1 MAAFQGPFNRY
12 DVPFSLRSE
21 RTRSRLS
28 LLGGQS
34 FTLKTWVKNDEL
46 FVAPNLVN
54 GERPLLHYN
63 GVPTGF
69 ILCGDGLNGVHY
81 VREAGSGSCSFLSV
95 IGEFRPHSPVP
106 EQVGRASHMQAWER
120 FILEPG
126 ADASPG
132 GTVSGPRSASVRAVD
147 ELRAAGYT
155 LMRHMLSPEEIAKLK
170 RSIADEE
177 GRRGASCESGETL
190 PASASAPGT
199 ATGKTN
205 KRLGNLPG
213 IHPGG
218 ADLVALAADPLL
230 HDVLHEY
237 LGSGF
242 RCATWSSNTLNPGN
256 TATGPCGL
264 GWHVDYPYHDITMG
278 ESTLSTAQ
286 PPLGVQVLW
295 LLDDFG
301 ADNGGTMFLPDSALV
316 DPDFPDG
323 ISFYGSSETPTAAR
337 LLTEPAGTVLI
348 AHSAWWHRQTNNT
361 TLQPRMALLGNY
373 TPGWVVP
380 KDNMERQWCDG
391 HSALDPYLPS
401 DWFRNTFKDLW
412 LGTSRRGLYSHA
424 ADRGDD

>member
-1 MAAFQGPFNRY
+1 MAIQSPFNRY

-21 RTRSRLS
+21 RTRGRLS
-28 LLGGQS
+28 LLGQS
-34 FTLKTWVKNDEL
+34 FTLKTWVKTSEL
-46 FVAPNLVN
+46 FLAPTHAVN
-54 GERPLLHYN
+54 GERPLLHAN
-63 GVPTGF
+63 GAPTGF
-69 ILCGDGLNGVHY
+69 ILCVDGLMNGVHY
-81 VREAGSGSCSFLSV
+81 VREGGSGPYSFLSV
-95 IGEFRPHSPVP
+95 VGEFRPHSPIP

-126 ADASPG
+126 ADASPD
-132 GTVSGPRSASVRAVD
+132 GTACAASARAVD
-147 ELRAAGYT
+147 ELRATGYT
-155 LMRHMLSPEEIAKLK
+155 LLRHMLSPGEIEKLK
-170 RSIADEE
+170 KSIADEE
-177 GRRGASCESGETL
+177 GRRGASCENGEMLPSGTV
-190 PASASAPGT
+190 
-199 ATGKTN
+199 KTN

-213 IHPGG
+213 IPGG
-218 ADLVALAADPLL
+218 ANFVALAADPLL

-237 LGSGF
+237 LGPGF

-278 ESTLSTAQ
+278 MGGTMLSTAQ

-295 LLDDFG
+295 LLDEFR
-301 ADNGGTMFLPDSALV
+301 ADNGGTMFLPESALV
-316 DPDFPDG
+316 DRNAVPHG
-323 ISFYGSSETPTAAR
+323 ISSSDESSETPAAAR

-361 TLQPRMALLGNY
+361 TDQPRMALLGNY

-391 HSALDPYLPS
+391 HSALDPYLPN

-412 LGTSRRGLYSHA
+412 LGGSSGTSRRGLYSHA
-424 ADRGDD
+424 ADRGDN